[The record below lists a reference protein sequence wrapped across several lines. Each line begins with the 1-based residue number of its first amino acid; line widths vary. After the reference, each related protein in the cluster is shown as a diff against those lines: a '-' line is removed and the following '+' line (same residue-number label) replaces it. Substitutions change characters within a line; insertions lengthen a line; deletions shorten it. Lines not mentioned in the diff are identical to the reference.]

1 MNQPQ
6 EPRFDKLEQRVENL
20 EQTFKEVIKNEEQL
34 IRLSQRHRL
43 NTQELK
49 AITGRIELDIEDS
62 TVRLDKIEAGMA
74 TKQDIA
80 VLKAIT
86 EHIQLDIGDSRERFD
101 KIEVRLDKIEAGM
114 TTKQDITVLETTMA
128 TQKEDISALKTT
140 MAIFETT
147 QTEHGELL
155 RQILARLEPR

>member
-49 AITGRIELDIEDS
+49 AITEHIQLDIGDS
-62 TVRLDKIEAGMA
+62 RERFDKVEVRLDKIEAGMA

-80 VLKAIT
+80 
-86 EHIQLDIGDSRERFD
+86 
-101 KIEVRLDKIEAGM
+101 KIEA
-114 TTKQDITVLETTMA
+114 TMA

-140 MAIFETT
+140 MAIFKTT

>member
-6 EPRFDKLEQRVENL
+6 EPRFDKLEQRVENNL
-20 EQTFKEVIKNEEQL
+20 EHTFREVIKNEEQL

-49 AITGRIELDIEDS
+49 AITGRIELDIEDLRE
-62 TVRLDKIEAGMA
+62 RLDKIEAAMA

-86 EHIQLDIGDSRERFD
+86 EHIQLDIGDSRER
-101 KIEVRLDKIEAGM
+101 LDKADLSSYP
-114 TTKQDITVLETTMA
+114 T
-128 TQKEDISALKTT
+128 ISRCGLLKGG
-140 MAIFETT
+140 ISSNDRR
-147 QTEHGELL
+147 HIDCIHL
-155 RQILARLEPR
+155 RSRTPWTPSLVAQLAQQ

>member
-74 TKQDIA
+74 TKQDI
-80 VLKAIT
+80 
-86 EHIQLDIGDSRERFD
+86 
-101 KIEVRLDKIEAGM
+101 
-114 TTKQDITVLETTMA
+114 TVLETTMA